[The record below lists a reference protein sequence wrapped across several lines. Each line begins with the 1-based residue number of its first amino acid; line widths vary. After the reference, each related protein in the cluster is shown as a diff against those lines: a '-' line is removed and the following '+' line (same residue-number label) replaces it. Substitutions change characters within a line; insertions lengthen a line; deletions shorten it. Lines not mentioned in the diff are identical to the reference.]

1 MNIIRFFINRS
12 PIFTLLVI
20 ILPII
25 AGMFAYSSLP
35 KEGEPEIS
43 VPVAIVVTLYQGA
56 SPIEIENL
64 VTTPLEEALSDLK
77 DVDEIRSTSAEGLS
91 VVVIDFEVEAD
102 LEESLQRV
110 REKVTDAR
118 KDLPDDAE
126 DPEVNEVSFSDIPIM
141 IASIIGDIDP
151 VKLRR
156 LTEDVAD
163 KLKLMPEVLGAD
175 VAGGLI
181 REIQLYL
188 EPERLNQYGLT
199 ILDVFN
205 AVKQS
210 DINIPGGQINVEGR
224 RLLLRTLT
232 EVKNIGDYS
241 KVPLIRQGDRV
252 VFLGDVGTVK
262 DGHSE
267 DISYSRVNGVASAS
281 IAIKK
286 RTGANILNT
295 SLKVREKLR
304 ELERSFPAGVHTA
317 ITADK
322 AKYIKQSFDQMNN
335 SAIFGLII
343 VILVLYFA
351 MGLRNSV
358 ITSLS
363 IPLSLLLTFVF
374 LKIFGLS
381 NNDMVRFSLVLCI
394 GLLVDNA
401 IIVVENVYYHYQ
413 LGKDRIAAV
422 IEGTAEIA
430 MPVISATLTTMAA
443 FLPMLLMTGVTGE
456 FMGLL
461 PKTVTLALSAS
472 LIIALV
478 ANPLVLSRFMKQ
490 TMKKGKVVRP
500 EDDLRGLK
508 KIYVKAVSWAL
519 NHRLIVIGMIILSL
533 LFALSLVALKLV
545 KIDMFPDVDFDY
557 IYITVETPRGT
568 EVDVT
573 DAIARKVENI
583 VKQNVPEAV
592 QVVSTVGQRGQSAYE
607 FSFGTGTISNFA
619 EITLELM
626 DGKEYARAS
635 HNEIKKRLKPYLDA
649 IPGADITYRALQWGP
664 PTAAPVIIKIVGPEI
679 DVLQKVTARARKI
692 MESIAGIVDIKDDFS
707 DAPPELRVAVDR
719 SRAASMGVPL
729 EAVALSLRGAT
740 AGLDVREFR
749 DELDVSKKYD
759 LKVRY
764 SPKSRASPEMLDN
777 IKVRSDSGELVP
789 LSAFASFS
797 QGKGLNNIRHSDRR
811 RIVRISA
818 NNQDRSAVEITKEL
832 KAKLEE
838 IKIPAGYEFDYS
850 GEFEETEESFASL
863 KLAYLVAFL
872 LILTLLVSQFNSIA
886 QPFAILTA
894 LPLSIVGAMV
904 GLLVTGNDFTI
915 MSFIGLVGLSGIV
928 VNDSI
933 VLVDCINRL
942 RKTGL
947 NMFDSIVAAGQ
958 QRLRPIISTTLS
970 TIGGILI
977 LTITDKLWEGLGVV
991 LIFGLGFATVLT
1003 LVVVPIMYTL
1013 FEGLGYYIISA
1024 FRGPRWKEVP
1034 QGRSFFFSRRRH
1046 ARLGLILVLCV
1057 QLLVLAAG
1065 FIQLAPGFTDVIR
1078 DTAFQAPSALK
1089 LIIEV
1094 SVFFIGLA
1102 LKAMAILL
1110 FLMIPTWIGL
1120 VFFMAKRSREGYY
1133 VDVTSEGITVGSPVD
1148 RFFLQK
1154 SDITKIGK
1162 ARFFP
1167 FIPSIYVYAGKH
1179 RIIIRKLIEATRVP
1193 DKKPLPAWFK
1203 EPAPKKSEISESML
1217 NLKRSLEEFLN
1228 K

>member
-1 MNIIRFFINRS
+1 MNIIRFFIYRS
-12 PIFTLLVI
+12 PIFILLVI

-25 AGMFAYSSLP
+25 AGMFAYTTLP

-43 VPVAIVVTLYQGA
+43 APVAIVVTLYPGA
-56 SPIEIENL
+56 SPLEIENL
-64 VTTPLEEALSDLK
+64 VTTPIEDALSDLK
-77 DVDEIRSTSAEGLS
+77 DVDEIRSTSAES
-91 VVVIDFEVEAD
+91 VSIVVIDFEVEAD
-102 LEESLQRV
+102 LEVSLQRV

-163 KLKLMPEVLGAD
+163 AIELMPEVLGTD
-175 VAGGLI
+175 VSGGLV

-199 ILDVFN
+199 ILDVYN

-224 RLLLRTLT
+224 KLLLRTLT
-232 EVKNIGDYS
+232 EVKSVDDYL
-241 KVPLIRQGDRV
+241 KVPLVRQGDRV

-267 DISYSRVNGVASAS
+267 DITYSRVNGVASAS
-281 IAIKK
+281 IAVKK
-286 RTGANILNT
+286 RAGANILDT
-295 SLKVREKLR
+295 SLKVREKLK
-304 ELERSFPAGVHTA
+304 ELEQTFPAGVRTA

-322 AKYIKQSFDQMNN
+322 AKYIKQGFDQMTN

-374 LKIFGLS
+374 LKAFGMS

-413 LGKDRIAAV
+413 LGKDRITAV
-422 IEGTAEIA
+422 MEGTAEIA
-430 MPVISATLTTMAA
+430 MPVISATLTTTAA

-456 FMGLL
+456 YMGYL
-461 PKTVTLALSAS
+461 PKTVALALSAS
-472 LIIALV
+472 LIIALI
-478 ANPLVLSRFMKQ
+478 ANPLVLARFMKR
-490 TMKKGKVVRP
+490 TTKNGEIARP
-500 EDDLRGLK
+500 EDDLRRLK
-508 KIYVKAVSWAL
+508 KIYVRGVSWAL
-519 NHRLIVIGMIILSL
+519 NHRFIVICMIVLSL

-545 KIDMFPDVDFDY
+545 KVDMFPDVDFDY

-573 DAIARKVENI
+573 DAIARKVEDI
-583 VKQNVPEAV
+583 VERNVPEAV
-592 QVVSTVGQRGQSAYE
+592 QVVSTVGQRGLSAYE
-607 FSFGTGTISNFA
+607 FSFGQGTESNFA
-619 EITLELM
+619 EITLELL

-649 IPGADITYRALQWGP
+649 IPGAEIRFRALQWGP

-679 DVLQKVTARARKI
+679 NVLQDLTARTREV
-692 MESIAGIVDIKDDFS
+692 MEGIPGIVDIKDDFS
-707 DAPPELRVAVDR
+707 DAPPELRVEVDR
-719 SRAASMGVPL
+719 SLAASIGVPL
-729 EAVALSLRGAT
+729 EAVALTLRGAT
-740 AGLDVREFR
+740 AGLDIREFR

-759 LKVRY
+759 LKVRF
-764 SPKSRASPEMLDN
+764 SPDSRASPNMLDN
-777 IKVRSDSGELVP
+777 VKVRSNSGELVP

-797 QGKGLNNIRHSDRR
+797 QGKGLNNIRHSDRQ
-811 RIVRISA
+811 RIVRIAA
-818 NNQDRSAVEITKEL
+818 NNQGRSAVEITKEL
-832 KAKLEE
+832 IAKLDQMNL
-838 IKIPAGYEFDYS
+838 PAGYYFDYS

-933 VLVDCINRL
+933 VLVDCINRF

-970 TIGGILI
+970 TIGGILT

-991 LIFGLGFATVLT
+991 LIFGIAFATVLT
-1003 LVVVPIMYTL
+1003 LVVVPIMYTI
-1013 FEGLGYYIISA
+1013 FEGMGYYIISA
-1024 FRGPRWKEVP
+1024 FRGPRWKEAP
-1034 QGRSFFFSRRRH
+1034 EGQSFFFSRRRY
-1046 ARLGLILVLCV
+1046 ARWGMILLFCI
-1057 QLLVLAAG
+1057 QMLVLASG
-1065 FIQLAPGFTDVIR
+1065 FAQLAPGFAEIIR
-1078 DTAFQAPSALK
+1078 NTTFQAPSTLK
-1089 LIIEV
+1089 LTIEV
-1094 SVFFIGLA
+1094 TVFFIGLGFEVIG
-1102 LKAMAILL
+1102 ILL
-1110 FLMIPTWIGL
+1110 ILMIPTWIGL

-1133 VDVTSEGITVGSPVD
+1133 VDITSEGITVGSPVD
-1148 RFFLQK
+1148 RVFLK
-1154 SDITKIGK
+1154 KNDITRIKNS
-1162 ARFFP
+1162 RFFP
-1167 FIPSIYVYAGKH
+1167 FMPSIHVYAGKH
-1179 RIIIRKLIEATRVP
+1179 RIILRKLIEATRIP
-1193 DKKPLPAWFK
+1193 NKTPLLKWFK
-1203 EPAPKKSEISESML
+1203 EPAPQSHEVKESMRK
-1217 NLKRSLEEFLN
+1217 LKRSLEDFIN
-1228 K
+1228 G